1 MGGHSW
7 IPGRRLKFRPPR
19 LPARTPAFRGEDTFA
34 GVGDPMGRMGLGT
47 PSLDSWILEYLR
59 VWNIGFS
66 HPWEGV
72 SVDSNI

>member
-1 MGGHSW
+1 
-7 IPGRRLKFRPPR
+7 
-19 LPARTPAFRGEDTFA
+19 
-34 GVGDPMGRMGLGT
+34 MGRMGLGT